1 MTIVEAPTAV
11 GPTRPGRRLLGA
23 TLPLQLFLA
32 AGWLRAGVE
41 KVIAPDWWTGD
52 SLRGFLEEQRPHM
65 LPWFRPLADGIFDP
79 LAPVVAWAVLWIQL
93 GIGACLLTNRHV
105 QRALWAGIALNVCF
119 VMAGRVNPSAFYL
132 VMEVALLFALSRAVG
147 ETIAVRRA
155 IAWLVPATLLAPFAR
170 SLHPAAAID
179 DPALMLAFLCVIAA
193 ITTIVT
199 SIPLERIIDIAERH
213 PVARLV
219 VATIRR
225 IGISAPRVK
234 TANGRVRDAGPAVRR
249 SVGRLSRGR

>member
-1 MTIVEAPTAV
+1 MTLLEQPVDLPL
-11 GPTRPGRRLLGA
+11 TRPHRRLLGA

-41 KVIAPDWWTGD
+41 KVIDPDWWSGGY
-52 SLRGFLEEQRPHM
+52 LRGFLAEQRPHM
-65 LPWFRPLADGIFDP
+65 LPWFRPLADWIFDP
-79 LAPVVAWAVLWIQL
+79 LAPVVAWAVLLIQL
-93 GIGACLLTNRHV
+93 GVGACLLCNRHV

-132 VMEVALLFALSRAVG
+132 VMEIALLFALSRAVS

-155 IAWLVPATLLAPFAR
+155 IAWLVPATLLAPFAG

-193 ITTIVT
+193 ITTVVT
-199 SIPLERIIDIAERH
+199 SIPLDRIVEIAERH
-213 PVARLV
+213 PIGRFIVAGIQRI
-219 VATIRR
+219 ATSTPRSSKRR
-225 IGISAPRVK
+225 AAQPRALSASMSCGS
-234 TANGRVRDAGPAVRR
+234 T
-249 SVGRLSRGR
+249 L